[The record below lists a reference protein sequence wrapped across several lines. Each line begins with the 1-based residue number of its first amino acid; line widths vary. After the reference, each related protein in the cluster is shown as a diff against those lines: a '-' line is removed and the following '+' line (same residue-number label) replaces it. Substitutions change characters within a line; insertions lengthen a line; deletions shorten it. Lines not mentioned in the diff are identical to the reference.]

1 MRTRLP
7 QRPVGGAGNDLLGH
21 ASPSQLK
28 QQQGMVGCDSHHRN
42 GPSGHLRWPRR
53 RTFGSLARIN
63 RELIGKAVALD
74 SPQRVVLYMDSTEI
88 PVHGHQEPGPG
99 RGEFHLWFGRN
110 LSSSKQLCRRRG
122 PAGIQPAAGLMARDT
137 RRAIHRWAVPR
148 RSPCLQA
155 LPAPTTPP
163 CLNPE
168 TSCRASTLHPR
179 QHLRRGQRPYQSP
192 IR

>member
-1 MRTRLP
+1 MNTMNVAPKTSAMNPETLGASFRSQMATAPKTTISANGRMLCTILHSAHLEYCTFGACANTTAP
-7 QRPVGGAGNDLLGH
+7 TTVGGAGNDLLGH

-28 QQQGMVGCDSHHRN
+28 QQQGMVGRDSHHRN
-42 GPSGHLRWPRR
+42 GPSGHLRRPRR

-99 RGEFHLWFGRN
+99 RGEFQVWFGRN

-122 PAGIQPAAGLMARDT
+122 PAGI
-137 RRAIHRWAVPR
+137 
-148 RSPCLQA
+148 
-155 LPAPTTPP
+155 
-163 CLNPE
+163 
-168 TSCRASTLHPR
+168 
-179 QHLRRGQRPYQSP
+179 
-192 IR
+192 